1 MTTTKASVSSLSF
14 VVRPTVSR
22 AGFGLSTWLVLTGTA
37 LTGTAIAQAP
47 AASPEVRARAAAMA
61 APSAPSAPM
70 TPTTPITPVT
80 PSVQARPVMVETPVS
95 STASS
100 TSRPV
105 RAVSSTVRQA
115 APLMLYAGQVLVLD
129 QPNVARVAIGNG
141 SLLSATVVADKQ
153 VVLLGEGAGTT
164 TMYVWLRSGAQVSY
178 EVTVSGS
185 NLSKTSREL
194 NQLLAD
200 YPGLRAR
207 TVGDRVVIDG
217 ASGDQDAQEK
227 IEKIVKAY
235 PQVLNLIRT
244 RPEELAVYPDQM
256 VQLDVK
262 VVEVRK
268 QALDNIGVKWS
279 NLGIAGPTFATS
291 GYFYANSTF
300 RGTAQSGFP
309 STNSSRPFI
318 SYLGLATQITS
329 VLNFLE
335 SNGDSLTLAEPRIST
350 VSGGASKVQVGG
362 EIPIPVS
369 TGLGQIS
376 VVYKPYGVILE
387 FKPVIDKAGN
397 VRSTIVAE
405 VSQPDRSGGSGEFV
419 AFTTNRTETEVS
431 LKQNETLVISG
442 LLKNSR
448 ARNKEGIPG
457 IGNIPAV
464 GRLFS
469 TQELSSEQTEMLVI
483 VTPRLHTPSANEAEL
498 LAQQGAYQRLT
509 AVKDVIDQK
518 LAR

>member
-1 MTTTKASVSSLSF
+1 MPGVAACLALSGAVLPAS
-14 VVRPTVSR
+14 
-22 AGFGLSTWLVLTGTA
+22 
-37 LTGTAIAQAP
+37 AQDP
-47 AASPEVRARAAAMA
+47 AASPEARARAAAV
-61 APSAPSAPM
+61 APQPR
-70 TPTTPITPVT
+70 
-80 PSVQARPVMVETPVS
+80 SVMIETPAAAGATRNARAAA
-95 STASS
+95 STPA
-100 TSRPV
+100 P
-105 RAVSSTVRQA
+105 VRQA
-115 APLMLYAGQVLVLD
+115 GPLSLYNGQVLVLE

-153 VVLLGEGAGTT
+153 IVLLGEGAGTT
-164 TMYVWLRSGAQVSY
+164 TMYVWLRSGAQISY
-178 EVTVSGS
+178 EVTVNGN

-194 NQLLAD
+194 NQLLGD
-200 YPGLRAR
+200 YPGIRAR
-207 TVGDRVVIDG
+207 AVGDRVVIDG
-217 ASGDQDAQEK
+217 AYADQEAQEK
-227 IEKIVKAY
+227 VDKIAKAY
-235 PQVLNLIRT
+235 PQVLNLIRE
-244 RPEELAVYPDQM
+244 RPQELAVYPDQM

-300 RGTAQSGFP
+300 RGTAQGAFP
-309 STNSSRPFI
+309 TTNSARPFI

-376 VVYKPYGVILE
+376 VVYKQYGVILE

-405 VSQPDRSGGSGEFV
+405 VSQPDRSNGTGEFV

-442 LLKNSR
+442 LLKNIR
-448 ARNKEGIPG
+448 GRNKEGIPG
-457 IGNIPAV
+457 IGNVPAV

-469 TQELSSEQTEMLVI
+469 TQELTSEQTEMLVI

-498 LAQQGAYQRLT
+498 LAQQSAYQRLN
-509 AVKDVIDQK
+509 AVKEVIDQK

>member
-1 MTTTKASVSSLSF
+1 MTTT
-14 VVRPTVSR
+14 PTVFLNQALQQTLYASPR
-22 AGFGLSTWLVLTGTA
+22 RILAPSLAACLLLTGA
-37 LTGTAIAQAP
+37 GVAM
-47 AASPEVRARAAAMA
+47 RAAAQEMVALPETSARPA
-61 APSAPSAPM
+61 AASSP
-70 TPTTPITPVT
+70 TPVMIEAPAVRT
-80 PSVQARPVMVETPVS
+80 RLSGAARS
-95 STASS
+95 NH
-100 TSRPV
+100 
-105 RAVSSTVRQA
+105 AVSPALRQA
-115 APLMLYAGQVLVLD
+115 GPLALYSGQVLVLE

-153 VVLLGEGAGTT
+153 IVLLGEGAGTT
-164 TMYVWLRSGAQVSY
+164 TMYVWLRNGAQISY
-178 EVTVSGS
+178 EVSVSGN
-185 NLSKTSREL
+185 NLSRTSREL
-194 NQLLAD
+194 NQLLSD
-200 YPGLRAR
+200 YPGIRAR
-207 TVGDRVVIDG
+207 AVGDRIVIDG
-217 ASGDQDAQEK
+217 SYADQDAQEK
-227 IEKIVKAY
+227 VDKIAKAY
-235 PQVLNLIRT
+235 PQVLNLIRE
-244 RPEELAVYPDQM
+244 RPQDLSVFPDQM

-291 GYFYANSTF
+291 GYFFANSTF
-300 RGTAQSGFP
+300 RGTAQGAFP
-309 STNSSRPFI
+309 TTNSSRPFI

-369 TGLGQIS
+369 SGLGQIS

-387 FKPVIDKAGN
+387 FKPVIDRAGN

-405 VSQPDRSGGSGEFV
+405 VSQPDRSNGTGEFV

-442 LLKNSR
+442 LLKNVRS
-448 ARNKEGIPG
+448 RNKEGIPG
-457 IGNIPAV
+457 IGNVPGV

-469 TQELSSEQTEMLVI
+469 TQELTSEQTEMLVI

-498 LAQQGAYQRLT
+498 LAQQGVYQRLT

>member
-1 MTTTKASVSSLSF
+1 MNSCKNPSLRLELTVRTLLACALGAVGAQPAMAQEASVLVADASGEAFPRLSP
-14 VVRPTVSR
+14 RPADSAVQRRSPPR
-22 AGFGLSTWLVLTGTA
+22 VDARTGVA
-37 LTGTAIAQAP
+37 
-47 AASPEVRARAAAMA
+47 
-61 APSAPSAPM
+61 
-70 TPTTPITPVT
+70 
-80 PSVQARPVMVETPVS
+80 
-95 STASS
+95 
-100 TSRPV
+100 
-105 RAVSSTVRQA
+105 RQA
-115 APLMLYAGQVLVLD
+115 AIPLTLYAGQVLVLD
-129 QPNVARVAIGNG
+129 QPNVVRVAIGNG
-141 SLLSATVVADKQ
+141 SLVSAKVVADKQ
-153 VVLLGEGAGTT
+153 VVLLAEGAGTT
-164 TMYVWLRSGAQVSY
+164 TMYMWLSNGAQISY
-178 EVTVSGS
+178 DVTVNAN

-194 NQLLAD
+194 SQLLAE
-200 YPGLRAR
+200 YPGIQAKP
-207 TVGDRVVIDG
+207 VGDRIVIDG
-217 ASGDQDAQEK
+217 VYSNQDSQEK
-227 IEKIVKAY
+227 IQKIVKAY
-235 PQVLNLIRT
+235 PQVLNLIRE
-244 RPEELAVYPDQM
+244 RPQELSVVADQM

-279 NLGIAGPTFATS
+279 NLGVAGPTFATS
-291 GYFYANSTF
+291 GYFYANSSTF
-300 RGTAQSGFP
+300 RGTSQAGFP
-309 STNSSRPFI
+309 VTNSARPFI

-362 EIPIPVS
+362 EIPIPVAS
-369 TGLGQIS
+369 GFGQIS

-442 LLKNSR
+442 LLKNIGSR
-448 ARNKEGIPG
+448 NREGIPG
-457 IGNIPAV
+457 VGRVPVV

-469 TQELSSEQTEMLVI
+469 TQEISNEQTEMLVV
-483 VTPRLHTPSANEAEL
+483 VTPRMHTASANETEL
-498 LAQQGAYQRLT
+498 LAQQGAYQRL
-509 AVKDVIDQK
+509 KDVKTLIDQK

>member
-1 MTTTKASVSSLSF
+1 MKKTAAPAFLNLRRQP
-14 VVRPTVSR
+14 RPTAPRRLTLMPGIAACLAVTG
-22 AGFGLSTWLVLTGTA
+22 ACGALSA
-37 LTGTAIAQAP
+37 SAQD
-47 AASPEVRARAAAMA
+47 AAS
-61 APSAPSAPM
+61 SA
-70 TPTTPITPVT
+70 
-80 PSVQARPVMVETPVS
+80 QARPSSPAVASQPRSVIIETPVVPGGNARGTRTTPPS
-95 STASS
+95 
-100 TSRPV
+100 
-105 RAVSSTVRQA
+105 VRQA
-115 APLMLYAGQVLVLD
+115 GPLALYNGQVLVLE
-129 QPNVARVAIGNG
+129 QANVARVAIGNG

-153 VVLLGEGAGTT
+153 IVLLGEGAGTT
-164 TMYVWLRSGAQVSY
+164 TMYVWLRNGAQISY
-178 EVTVSGS
+178 EVTVNGN

-194 NQLLAD
+194 NQLLGD
-200 YPGLRAR
+200 YPGIRAR
-207 TVGDRVVIDG
+207 AVGDRVVIDG
-217 ASGDQDAQEK
+217 AYADQEAQEK
-227 IEKIVKAY
+227 VDKIAKAY
-235 PQVLNLIRT
+235 PQVLNLIRE
-244 RPEELAVYPDQM
+244 RPQELAVYPDQM

-291 GYFYANSTF
+291 GYFYANTAF
-300 RGTAQSGFP
+300 RGTAQPGFP
-309 STNSSRPFI
+309 TTNSARPFI

-405 VSQPDRSGGSGEFV
+405 VSQPDRSNGTGEFV

-448 ARNKEGIPG
+448 GRNKEGIPG

-469 TQELSSEQTEMLVI
+469 TQELTSEQTEMLVI
-483 VTPRLHTPSANEAEL
+483 VTPRLHTASANEAEL
-498 LAQQGAYQRLT
+498 LAQQGTYQRFE
-509 AVKDVIDQK
+509 AVKAVIDQK

>member
-1 MTTTKASVSSLSF
+1 MPSAV
-14 VVRPTVSR
+14 
-22 AGFGLSTWLVLTGTA
+22 ACLVLACAGA
-37 LTGTAIAQAP
+37 AMP
-47 AASPEVRARAAAMA
+47 AAAQNTVATSEVRASTVGGTSQPRSVTIETPTAAAHN
-61 APSAPSAPM
+61 
-70 TPTTPITPVT
+70 T
-80 PSVQARPVMVETPVS
+80 
-95 STASS
+95 
-100 TSRPV
+100 
-105 RAVSSTVRQA
+105 RAVPSSVRHA
-115 APLMLYAGQVLVLD
+115 APLALYNGQVLVLE
-129 QPNVARVAIGNG
+129 QSNVARVAIGNG

-153 VVLLGEGAGTT
+153 IVLLGEGAGTT
-164 TMYVWLRSGAQVSY
+164 TMYVWLRNGGQISY
-178 EVTVSGS
+178 EVTISGS
-185 NLSKTSREL
+185 NMSKTSREL
-194 NQLLAD
+194 NHLLSD
-200 YPGLRAR
+200 YPGIRAR
-207 TVGDRVVIDG
+207 AVGDRVVIDG
-217 ASGDQDAQEK
+217 VYVDQDAQEK
-227 IEKIVKAY
+227 VQKIAKAY
-235 PQVLNLIRT
+235 PQVLNLIRE
-244 RPEELAVYPDQM
+244 RPQDLAVYPDQM

-300 RGTAQSGFP
+300 RGATASGFP
-309 STNSSRPFI
+309 TTQSSRPFI
-318 SYLGLATQITS
+318 SYLGLATQVTS

-369 TGLGQIS
+369 SGLGQIS

-387 FKPVIDKAGN
+387 FKPVIDKVGN

-405 VSQPDRSGGSGEFV
+405 VSQPDRSNGTGEFV

-442 LLKNSR
+442 LLKNTRS
-448 ARNKEGIPG
+448 RNKEGIPG
-457 IGNIPAV
+457 IGGIPAV

-469 TQELSSEQTEMLVI
+469 TQELASEQTEMLVI

-498 LAQQGAYQRLT
+498 LAQQGAYQRFN
-509 AVKDVIDQK
+509 AVKDLIDQK